1 MKKYEKLSAFARLD
15 NFIRS
20 GYNVSAI
27 ITLFIVTTTISFLS
41 SIFPDLYDNQYLLRG
56 QEVARALL
64 LMLTI
69 PLILSRLHSID
80 TGRRAA
86 GPGLMKLEH
95 AKELLSEG
103 LAKAERIWAVS
114 YNSSNFYQ
122 AFFSKVKDFKNKD
135 ISVLIRHPGAH
146 FIIPEHPCRIEEIK
160 DRIKVSI
167 RSYESL
173 KCKQIKL
180 RGYFIEPVY
189 RGFLLDEKIGFF
201 SFYTVGNAPYRYG
214 RSYKYIGTGGE
225 GWLVKE
231 DGDPEDRVILN
242 TGKAWFSAVWQK
254 FSLPL
259 YPKPRIIFDF
269 DETIADTAKTNINT
283 WKEVLKP
290 QKIDYDN
297 NDLLEWVKDGVPSDQ
312 IIDELNIPE
321 EDGKKILEKKRKLH
335 EEILLKQPS
344 VLYHEVYDV
353 LSELRKR
360 GYRMGIAS
368 SNSKK
373 IIEEC
378 LVRAGADKFF
388 DIIVDREVA
397 IKPSKE
403 VLIHSA
409 KNMGCDIES
418 LVFVGNGK
426 LDAETA
432 DNAGVPF
439 ILIDRDNE
447 HELIDNYGLVQIS
460 DTKRLLNIFNII

>member
-1 MKKYEKLSAFARLD
+1 MTKRLV
-15 NFIRS
+15 F
-20 GYNVSAI
+20 
-27 ITLFIVTTTISFLS
+27 
-41 SIFPDLYDNQYLLRG
+41 
-56 QEVARALL
+56 
-64 LMLTI
+64 
-69 PLILSRLHSID
+69 
-80 TGRRAA
+80 
-86 GPGLMKLEH
+86 
-95 AKELLSEG
+95 
-103 LAKAERIWAVS
+103 
-114 YNSSNFYQ
+114 
-122 AFFSKVKDFKNKD
+122 
-135 ISVLIRHPGAH
+135 
-146 FIIPEHPCRIEEIK
+146 
-160 DRIKVSI
+160 
-167 RSYESL
+167 
-173 KCKQIKL
+173 
-180 RGYFIEPVY
+180 
-189 RGFLLDEKIGFF
+189 
-201 SFYTVGNAPYRYG
+201 FYTVGNAPYRYG

-321 EDGKKILEKKRKLH
+321 EDGKKILEKKRNGH

-432 DNAGVPF
+432 DNAGYSF